1 MKYIRRFQEIKK
13 EDISVV
19 GGKGANLG
27 EMYNAGLPVPDGF
40 CVTGEAFVEYMKYNG
55 FDRQA
60 SAYSE
65 KLRSVITAGQFWPE
79 IEQEIAESYAVLG
92 QNMRVAVRSSATAE
106 DLPEASF
113 AGQQETYLNVVG
125 KEQLILAIKKC
136 FASLYSARAAT
147 YRKQAGF
154 DTVKVSLAVV
164 VQKMV
169 ESEVSGVLFTADPV
183 SQDTDQMM
191 LNASWGLGEAI
202 VSGKVTPD
210 IYIYSK
216 KQRSISDKKLGD
228 KDILI
233 CYSTTGIEERNTPLE
248 QKSRFCLN
256 EKQAH
261 AIFTMGQKVEQ
272 HYRSPQDIEWAI
284 SGGQLYILQS
294 RPITTLNKT
303 NKRPPE
309 LSASQKAVLNNWIEH
324 CPNPLYPLDVEPCE
338 IIDQAKSKVFQEL
351 GVTLGGELKMDEEGI
366 LSFTTGAMHI
376 SPKIVKIPFLLR
388 KFTNYE
394 INSLNTERAFF
405 NITQELKKISEME
418 VSLLSVPALVRQ
430 VKDLMNLSEEIAY
443 IRFRYNIFPS
453 VAVSKLLYPTLK
465 RVDKNIN
472 EFDLL
477 SKLPYKTWEL
487 NVALNKLATYIQWDN
502 ELKNAITSLRHNDSQ
517 AIETIRNQY
526 PEFSV
531 RLQNFLGE
539 FGWKSGSSYCAFSSV
554 SWFEDMTSLFSLI
567 KALLQSDNQNM
578 ENNKYQEILEK
589 ITLRFSAKKAARMCK
604 KIEEI
609 RGYHVNRE
617 ESLYLIEMCYGLAR
631 RVVLELN
638 LRFPELFEQPEDIL
652 FLTLAEIYTLP
663 EGVQDYKNRV
673 AVRKVNRPQNE
684 KLWNSL
690 SLGGK
695 MDDNNT
701 LTGVSGNRGI
711 CRGKVKKIL
720 TLQEF
725 DKMQQG
731 DILVCRYT
739 DPSWTPLFVLA
750 SAVVSDT
757 GGPLSHSAIVAREYN
772 IPAVLG
778 CGNATETLRDGQEI
792 IVDGDKGIVRIER
805 KE

>member
-1 MKYIRRFQEIKK
+1 MKYIRRFQEIRK
-13 EDISVV
+13 EDVPIV

-27 EMYNAGLPVPDGF
+27 EMFNAGLPVPDGF
-40 CVTGEAFVEYMKYNG
+40 CVTGDAFDEYMKRNG
-55 FDRQA
+55 FDQQA

-65 KLRSVITAGQFWPE
+65 TLRSEIAAGQFWAAL
-79 IEQEIAESYAVLG
+79 EQEIAECYATLG

-125 KEQLILAIKKC
+125 KEPLMTAIKKC
-136 FASLYSARAAT
+136 FASLYSARAVT
-147 YRKQAGF
+147 YRKQANF
-154 DTVKVSLAVV
+154 DAVKVSLAVV
-164 VQKMV
+164 IQKMV

-183 SQDTDQMM
+183 SQNPDQMM

-216 KQRSISDKKLGD
+216 KHKRIADQKLGG

-233 CYSTTGIEERNTPLE
+233 CYSATGIEERKTPLE

-256 EKQAH
+256 DKQALEV
-261 AIFTMGQKVEQ
+261 FEMGQKVEQ
-272 HYRSPQDIEWAI
+272 HYGSPQDIEWAI
-284 SGGQLYILQS
+284 SDNILYLLQS
-294 RPITTLNKT
+294 RPITTLNRT
-303 NKRPPE
+303 NERQPE

-324 CPNPLYPLDVEPCE
+324 CPTPLYPLDVEPCD
-338 IIDQAKSKVFQEL
+338 IIDRAKSKVFQEL
-351 GVTLGGELKMDEEGI
+351 GISIGGELSMDGNGI
-366 LSFTTGAMHI
+366 LSFSTGTMRI
-376 SPKIVKIPFLLR
+376 SPRIAKIPFLLR
-388 KFTNYE
+388 QFTNYAVNSSNTDGAFSKIKKELEE
-394 INSLNTERAFF
+394 ISAVD
-405 NITQELKKISEME
+405 
-418 VSLLSVPALVRQ
+418 VSQLSVPALIQQ
-430 VKDLMNLSEEIAY
+430 VKALMNVSEEIAY
-443 IRFRYNIFPS
+443 VRFRYNIFPS
-453 VAVSKLLYPTLK
+453 VAVAKLLYPALH
-465 RVDKNIN
+465 RVDKKIN

-477 SKLPYKTWEL
+477 SGLPYKTWEL
-487 NVALNKLATYIQWDN
+487 NVELRNLAAYIQDHK
-502 ELKNAITSLRHNDSQ
+502 ELNRAVTHHKFMDSS
-517 AIETIRNQY
+517 AIEAIRKDY
-526 PEFSV
+526 PDFSV
-531 RLQNFLGE
+531 RLQNFLNE
-539 FGWKSGSSYCAFSSV
+539 FGWKSSSSYCAFGSI
-554 SWFEDMTSLFSLI
+554 SWLEDMTSLFSLI
-567 KALLQSDNQNM
+567 KALLQSDNKDL

-589 ITLRFSAKKAARMCK
+589 IARRFSANKAAKVRK

-631 RVVLELN
+631 RAVFELE
-638 LRFPELFEQPEDIL
+638 LRFPEIFKQPNDIL
-652 FLTLAEIYTLP
+652 FLTLAELYALP
-663 EGVQDYKNRV
+663 AGTQNYKERV
-673 AVRKVNRPQNE
+673 AVRKANRPQNE
-684 KLWNSL
+684 KLWRGL

-695 MDDNNT
+695 ASSENA
-701 LTGVSGNRGI
+701 LTGVSGNRGV

-757 GGPLSHSAIVAREYN
+757 GGPLSHSAIVAREYD

-778 CGNATETLRDGQEI
+778 CGNATEILNDGQEI
-792 IVDGDKGIVRIER
+792 VVDGDKGVVRIVS
-805 KE
+805 